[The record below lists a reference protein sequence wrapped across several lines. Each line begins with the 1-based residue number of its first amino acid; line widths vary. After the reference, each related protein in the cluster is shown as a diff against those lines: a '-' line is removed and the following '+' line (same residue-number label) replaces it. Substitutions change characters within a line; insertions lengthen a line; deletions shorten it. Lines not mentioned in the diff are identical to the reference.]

1 MRTKWQ
7 GLRIMSQSRFIATL
21 TLKQT
26 PINDSN
32 PAKTNLLRENVSKLY
47 VVFSRYIHHCYRT
60 VSVIH
65 SIYLYKYSMCEKNKQ
80 VSNFAVTPCFVLDQS
95 DLSDISEETIND
107 AIKKSKSTCKYS
119 LGWVWWERAPA
130 CTQTGMGESTWR
142 LICRCEL

>member
-32 PAKTNLLRENVSKLY
+32 PVKTNLLRENVSKLY
-47 VVFSRYIHHCYRT
+47 AVFSRYIHHCYRT

-65 SIYLYKYSMCEKNKQ
+65 SIYLYKYNICKKDKK
-80 VSNFAVTPCFVLDQS
+80 VSNFAVTPCIVLDQS
-95 DLSDISEETIND
+95 NLSDISKETIND
-107 AIKKSKSTCKYS
+107 VIKNQKH
-119 LGWVWWERAPA
+119 L
-130 CTQTGMGESTWR
+130 
-142 LICRCEL
+142 